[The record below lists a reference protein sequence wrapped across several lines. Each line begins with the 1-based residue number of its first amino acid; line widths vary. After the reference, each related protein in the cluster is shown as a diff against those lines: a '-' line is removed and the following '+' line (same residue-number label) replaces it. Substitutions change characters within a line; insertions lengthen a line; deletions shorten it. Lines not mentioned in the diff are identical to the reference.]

1 MAIYA
6 CINHHDSGLNESQ
19 RNEIDLL
26 GYFEVSLEKLPQ
38 VVQSVGG
45 LRCGHFQSF
54 GTFSQKTVPKCH
66 DHSLFF
72 KIEH

>member
-19 RNEIDLL
+19 RNEISLL

-38 VVQSVGG
+38 VVESGGG
-45 LRCGHFQSF
+45 LRGG
-54 GTFSQKTVPKCH
+54 GTFPKFW
-66 DHSLFF
+66 DFF
-72 KIEH
+72 PKDRPKIP